1 MKQED
6 ADTGLQ
12 KRMELAL
19 LYDFYGALLRDNAR
33 EMFEAYICD
42 DCSLS
47 EIADMQGITRQGVH
61 DSVKRCSKQL
71 YAYEEKLGL
80 VKKFHSHKEIGG
92 EIASLVK
99 DIRAPEDQVKLQR
112 VLELTAILADD

>member
-6 ADTGLQ
+6 ANTELQ

-71 YAYEEKLGL
+71 YGYEEKLGL
-80 VKKFHSHKEIGG
+80 VKKFHSHREIGE

-99 DIRAPEDQVKLQR
+99 DIHAPKYQVKLQR